1 MYKCLDIE
9 CIKDL
14 DFRSG
19 LATIK
24 LIIAV
29 TVRVIVC
36 KYRDLYW
43 QRISQTQN
51 FLFIIYYLLSH
62 IYFYNILVAMSKG

>member
-29 TVRVIVC
+29 TVRVIVINIEIYIGNVYH
-36 KYRDLYW
+36 KHK
-43 QRISQTQN
+43 ISYL
-51 FLFIIYYLLSH
+51 LFIIYYR
-62 IYFYNILVAMSKG
+62 IYIFIIY